1 MTIIPAIKKDYITK
15 LAEQGKRVD
24 GRTFDQYRPIEIET
38 DIVKQAEGSA
48 RVKIGN
54 TQVVVGIKMGIGEP
68 FPDTPDCGVLSTAAE
83 FVPLASPDFES
94 GPPRENA
101 IELARV
107 VDRGVRESEV
117 VDIKKLAIISG
128 EKVWLIFIDIHI
140 LDYDGNLFDAA
151 SLGAL
156 AALMTTKI
164 PILRLLGPSGGL
176 EKSDLEAWY
185 SLTKIQDIFDL
196 YSMPGLDEFI
206 AGNNKEMLK
215 DIKDISLPMIE
226 PPISCTAV
234 KIDDYVMFDPSL
246 DEETIADVRLTVA
259 TDHKGDLRAMQKGLS
274 GSFSREEI
282 QKVINSALVN
292 GQEIRKQLYAKIGK

>member
-38 DIVKQAEGSA
+38 NIVKQAEGSA
-48 RVKIGN
+48 RVKFGN

-94 GPPRENA
+94 GPPREDA

-117 VDIKKLAIISG
+117 VDIKKLVMIPG
-128 EKVWLIFIDIHI
+128 EKVWLVFIDIHI

-164 PILRLLGPSGGL
+164 PILRLLGPGGL
-176 EKSDLEAWY
+176 EKGDLEAWY
-185 SLTKIQDIFDL
+185 NTTKIQDIFDL
-196 YSMPGLDEFI
+196 YSMPGFDEFI
-206 AGNNKEMLK
+206 ASNDKEMLK
-215 DIKDISLPMIE
+215 DMKDVPLPMTE
-226 PPISCTAV
+226 PPISCTAI
-234 KIDDYVMFDPSL
+234 KINDYVMFDASL

-282 QKVINSALVN
+282 QKVINGALVN
-292 GQEIRKQLYAKIGK
+292 GQEIRKLLYAKIGK

>member
-1 MTIIPAIKKDYITK
+1 MTITPAIKKDYITK

-38 DIVKQAEGSA
+38 GIVKQAEGSA

-54 TQVVVGIKMGIGEP
+54 TQLVVGIKMGVGEP

-94 GPPRENA
+94 GPPREDA

-117 VDIKKLAIISG
+117 VDIKKLVMTQG
-128 EKVWLIFIDIHI
+128 EKVWLVFIDIHI

-164 PILRLLGPSGGL
+164 PILRLLGPGGL
-176 EKSDLEAWY
+176 EKSDLEAWFNT
-185 SLTKIQDIFDL
+185 TKIQDIYDL
-196 YSMPGLDEFI
+196 YSMPGFDEYV
-206 AGNNKEMLK
+206 AGNNKELFK
-215 DIKDISLPMIE
+215 DVKPIALPMTE
-226 PPISCTAV
+226 PPISCTAI
-234 KIDDYVMFDPSL
+234 KINDYVMFDASL

-274 GSFSREEI
+274 GSFSKEEI
-282 QKVINSALVN
+282 QKVINGALVN